1 MAYHKFLTESADGQR
16 IALWAMEKIILVSW
30 RVGKQPFLASAEL
43 PTCADFLHVY
53 AMETHAAA
61 ATSAFELLPFIK

>member
-1 MAYHKFLTESADGQR
+1 
-16 IALWAMEKIILVSW
+16 MEKIILVSW